1 MNKLSDEQLVKA
13 YKQGEETAF
22 NEIYSRYS
30 GLVKYFCRNLFLLGA
45 ENEDLMQEGMFGLIN
60 AVNKY
65 KDGNASFLT
74 FATTCIKNSLI
85 SAVKKYSNSSSN
97 ALNNCVPPEILDSM
111 QIFDT
116 TPEDIVLSRE
126 SGGEL
131 KHKIYGVLS
140 KNEIIV
146 LNLFLEG
153 LSYIEIALKTGK
165 NVKSVN
171 NALTRARKKIIK
183 CIGE

>member
-1 MNKLSDEQLVKA
+1 MVNLSDEELVKA
-13 YKQGEETAF
+13 YKQGDETAF

-65 KDGNASFLT
+65 KEGGTSFLT
-74 FATTCIKNSLI
+74 FATTCIKNSLLT
-85 SAVKKYSNSSSN
+85 AVKKYSKNNSSV
-97 ALNNCVPPEILDSM
+97 LNNSVPTEILDSM
-111 QIFDT
+111 QIFDI
-116 TPEDIVLSRE
+116 TPEDIVLSKE
-126 SGGEL
+126 SSVEL
-131 KHKIYGVLS
+131 KHKIYGALS
-140 KNEIIV
+140 KSEIIV

-153 LSYIEIALKTGK
+153 LSYSEIALKTEK